1 VKPALSLRPIAS
13 TEIQEAFRWYEQ
25 RRRGLGE
32 KFLQTVQETLSAIE
46 ANPQQYARVRG
57 EIRRAV
63 IRRFPYAILYLAEP
77 DAAVVLGCFHS
88 KRDPRRW
95 HSRR

>member
-1 VKPALSLRPIAS
+1 MRPALSIRPIAR

-25 RRRGLGE
+25 RRRSLGE
-32 KFLQTVQETLSAIE
+32 RFLQALRETLSAIE
-46 ANPQQYARVRG
+46 DNPQQHARIRG
-57 EIRRAV
+57 EIRRAAV
-63 IRRFPYAILYLAEP
+63 QRFPYAVLYLAET
-77 DAAVVLGCFHS
+77 DAIVVLACFHS